1 MNKKHFLKLK
11 KQKEIKKEKIEE
23 TSILHIKN
31 IYDYQGRSFI
41 LQPSDLKPGEHE
53 CFIPKK
59 HIHTWSGHTKGVSSI
74 RFFPIYGHL
83 LLSAGMDNKVK
94 IWDVYNNNQQCIRTY
109 MGHTKAVRDI
119 CFSNDGK
126 RFLSCGYDRFIKLW
140 DAETGACLG
149 SYTNHKVPYCVKF
162 FPGDN
167 NIFVVGGSDKK
178 IIQWDCTSQKIVQEY
193 DQHLGAVN
201 TITFIDDN
209 RRFLTSSDDKSIR
222 IWEWGIPVVI
232 KYISEPH
239 MHSMPSITVHPNGN
253 WFAAQSLDNQ
263 ILVYSTRDRFKL
275 NKKKRF
281 LGHLVAGYA
290 CQVSFSPDGRFVMSG
305 DSEGKL
311 WFWDWK
317 TTKVFRTIRAHDNV
331 TIGCEWHPIEPSRV
345 ATCSWDGSIKYWD

>member
-1 MNKKHFLKLK
+1 
-11 KQKEIKKEKIEE
+11 
-23 TSILHIKN
+23 
-31 IYDYQGRSFI
+31 
-41 LQPSDLKPGEHE
+41 
-53 CFIPKK
+53 
-59 HIHTWSGHTKGVSSI
+59 
-74 RFFPIYGHL
+74 
-83 LLSAGMDNKVK
+83 
-94 IWDVYNNNQQCIRTY
+94 
-109 MGHTKAVRDI
+109 MGHSKAVRDI

-126 RFLSCGYDRFIKLW
+126 RFLSCGYDRYIKLW
-140 DAETGACLG
+140 DTETGACLG
-149 SYTNHKVPYCVKF
+149 SYTNHKTPYCVKF
-162 FPGDN
+162 FPADN

-178 IIQWDCTSQKIVQEY
+178 IIQWDATSKQIVQEY

-253 WFAAQSLDNQ
+253 WFAGQSLDNQ

-281 LGHLVAGYA
+281 LGHLVAGFA
-290 CQVSFSPDGRFVMSG
+290 CQVNFSPDGRFVMSG

-317 TTKVFRTIRAHDNV
+317 TTKVFRTIRAHDAV